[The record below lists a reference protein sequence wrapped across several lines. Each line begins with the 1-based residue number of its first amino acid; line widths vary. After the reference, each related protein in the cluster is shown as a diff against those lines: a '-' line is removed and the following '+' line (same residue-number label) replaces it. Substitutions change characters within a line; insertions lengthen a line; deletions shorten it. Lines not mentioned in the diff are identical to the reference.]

1 MQFTELDQEDW
12 RGEQYLETIMEVES
26 ICSRQQSV
34 RSVVNVLPELPLYAH
49 RKEDKG
55 MQL

>member
-49 RKEDKG
+49 RKEEK
-55 MQL
+55 MT